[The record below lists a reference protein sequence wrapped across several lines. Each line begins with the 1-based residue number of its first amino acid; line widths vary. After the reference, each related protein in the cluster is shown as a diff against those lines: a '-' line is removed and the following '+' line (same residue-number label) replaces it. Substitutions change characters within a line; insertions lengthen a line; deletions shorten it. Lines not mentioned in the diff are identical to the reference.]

1 MAERAG
7 QRKLLVITY
16 HFPPDGAVGGLR
28 WAGFSK
34 YLARLGWEVHVVTA
48 AARGSEPA
56 VDGVHVHH
64 CPRRRTLNDRYA
76 DFARRRQVFSGAE
89 IPMAPAA
96 VGQGVTLRARAV
108 ASLRK
113 AARIAL
119 AFPDIGRGWV
129 VRAAR
134 LGRALHREHAFDAI
148 VTSGPPHSAHF
159 AGLLVALGNSS
170 IERIIDMRDP
180 WRGGNKNW
188 PLHGMDPHWIYP
200 FIAPLEKVLFLTT
213 RTIIVN
219 TSEFAEDLRAAEPR
233 VSVVHVSNG
242 IDLETLPARTAER
255 FEGIS
260 IAYVG
265 TFYAGR
271 SFSTVLA
278 ALTAIA
284 RDRPAAALRIKLR
297 IAGHIGPAQQDELR
311 ATLAQDALDGMIEF
325 LGAIPRRDALDLLR
339 RSHVALVLAQQ
350 QRTQIPAKL
359 YECVGLGVPTLVI
372 SEFESAASREAMRIG
387 AFVVETEDV
396 PRMREVLDALL
407 DGTFPANSYAAVPI
421 SYDRL
426 ASRLNQILG
435 ERIAPDFADVNPEL
449 PSPAAAHALEP
460 DRDLASITGTL

>member
-1 MAERAG
+1 MP
-7 QRKLLVITY
+7 V
-16 HFPPDGAVGGLR
+16 
-28 WAGFSK
+28 
-34 YLARLGWEVHVVTA
+34 A
-48 AARGSEPA
+48 AAATVEEKIPL
-56 VDGVHVHH
+56 
-64 CPRRRTLNDRYA
+64 RT
-76 DFARRRQVFSGAE
+76 
-89 IPMAPAA
+89 
-96 VGQGVTLRARAV
+96 RAM
-108 ASLRK
+108 ASLRM

-119 AFPDIGRGWV
+119 AFPDVGRGWV

-134 LGRALHREHAFDAI
+134 LGRTLHGEHAFDAI

-159 AGLLVALGNSS
+159 AGLFVALGNPS
-170 IERIIDMRDP
+170 IKRIIDMRDP

-200 FIAPLEKVLFLTT
+200 LIAPLEKILFRTT
-213 RTIIVN
+213 RTVIVN

-233 VSVVHVSNG
+233 ISVVHVSNG

-278 ALTAIA
+278 ALKAIVW
-284 RDRPAAALRIKLR
+284 DRPEAALRIKLR
-297 IAGHIGPAQQDELR
+297 IAGHIGSVQRDELR
-311 ATLAQDALDGMIEF
+311 AALAQDGLDGMIEF

-372 SEFESAASREAMRIG
+372 SELESAASREAMRIG
-387 AFVVETEDV
+387 AFAVETKDV
-396 PRMREVLDALL
+396 ARMREILNALL
-407 DGTFPANSYAAVPI
+407 DGTFPANSYATVPI
-421 SYDRL
+421 SYERL
-426 ASRLNQILG
+426 ALRLNQILG
-435 ERIAPDFADVNPEL
+435 ESVAGNGAEADGEL
-449 PSPAAAHALEP
+449 PSPAAAHPLQR
-460 DRDLASITGTL
+460 DRDLASTTGTL